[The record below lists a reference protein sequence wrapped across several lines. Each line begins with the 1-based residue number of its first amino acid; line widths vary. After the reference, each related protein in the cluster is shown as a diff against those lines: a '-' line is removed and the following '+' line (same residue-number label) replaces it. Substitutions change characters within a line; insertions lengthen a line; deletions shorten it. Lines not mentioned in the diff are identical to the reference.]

1 MDEQINN
8 SLMEIEQVR
17 QELENKGIIILSDSK
32 RLNSVSSCANTYIF
46 STKDNHYILDPGFG
60 KKRRTLV
67 GEKTFQQENPT
78 ILCSHYHN
86 DHCANMGVVGSKKS
100 RILCHNSMEEKISF
114 LRTNGVGQILS
125 MIDQMPV
132 ESTLKRFKMFPP
144 WLVSML
150 SFLSGISMVFPK
162 AFMFLVSYLYSIKN
176 IGFIY
181 PGKKRI
187 EYLDFS
193 KENQSDLKSGLVKTI
208 KIDDELT
215 AFETLGHTD
224 DHISFYHSG
233 KKALFTGDALNFL
246 NANDIQ
252 YGDIEKLEKTISFL
266 IELVEEKDIEI
277 LLQGHFYP
285 VFGKENIKNHLLEI
299 KEKHEEVSMIAKEIV
314 YSFHENFSFDE
325 ALEKFMGHPSKT
337 IAKIAKINFPR
348 STLIFME
355 VYLLKRIKDLGF
367 HKDSKG
373 LYKVKS

>member
-8 SLMEIEQVR
+8 SLMEIEQAK

-32 RLNSVSSCANTYIF
+32 KLNGVSSCANTYIF
-46 STKDNHYILDPGFG
+46 STMDNDYILDPGFG
-60 KKRRTLV
+60 KKRRALVRKKTL
-67 GEKTFQQENPT
+67 EFKNPT

-100 RILCHNSMEEKISF
+100 KILCHNSMAEKISF

-125 MIDQMPV
+125 MLDEMPV

-144 WLVSML
+144 WLVSIL
-150 SFLSGISMVFPK
+150 SFLSRISMFFPK

-187 EYLDFS
+187 KYLDFS
-193 KENQSDLKSGLVKTI
+193 SENQPGLKSDSI
-208 KIDDELT
+208 KKIEIDKELT

-224 DHISFYHSG
+224 DHISFYHAD
-233 KKALFTGDALNFL
+233 KKALFTGDSLNFL

-252 YGDIEKLEKTISFL
+252 YADIEKLESTISFL
-266 IELVEEKDIEI
+266 LDFIEKNDVKI

-285 VFGKENIKNHLLEI
+285 VFGKENIKNYLVEI
-299 KEKHEEVSMIAKEIV
+299 KEKHEEVSMIAKDIV

-325 ALEKFMGHPSKT
+325 ALEKFMSHPSKT

-367 HKDSKG
+367 RKGSNG
-373 LYKVKS
+373 LYKVKI